1 MGNGLFNGEGASE
14 SASARQKGIGLFLA
28 FCQSLS
34 RITNHSS
41 LLSHRTFL
49 SLLKLSGLLPESF
62 KQQSVKLI
70 PTCLIAAC
78 LGQVFAVR

>member
-49 SLLKLSGLLPESF
+49 SLLKLRLKL
-62 KQQSVKLI
+62 KVKLV